1 MQDMDEATKFHQKMT
16 TLMREM
22 ALYHSVLRKK
32 LEEEQKAAKDHGAVP
47 DDRTSPCRPFGFVRA
62 WGMTDSILSL
72 SLFCCLGL
80 CSRGNEQEPPA
91 QPPGG
96 PAGEHG
102 RL

>member
-47 DDRTSPCRPFGFVRA
+47 DDRTSPAVPPF
-62 WGMTDSILSL
+62 
-72 SLFCCLGL
+72 
-80 CSRGNEQEPPA
+80 
-91 QPPGG
+91 
-96 PAGEHG
+96 
-102 RL
+102 RLVCVGHD